1 MKNEK
6 LKKLLLGL
14 GFILF
19 VASIFMVFVY
29 VPTEKEMGIIQR
41 LFYLMVPVAWLS
53 IFSFLIIFIA
63 SILYL
68 SKRNPKWDILANSA
82 GELGFMATTLT
93 LIVGILWLRP
103 TWGAITG
110 TWWTWEPRLTATLIL
125 WFIYISYLMVRS
137 FATEESRGARFA
149 AVVGIIGF
157 VDVPIVGMAT
167 TLWRRN
173 HPPLMIFQEGA
184 LAPEML
190 YTVLVSVAAYSV
202 LFVFLLNLR
211 ISIKKQQAELKRLKG
226 VYT

>member
-1 MKNEK
+1 MKNNK
-6 LKKLLLGL
+6 GKKVLLGL

-19 VASIFMVFVY
+19 LASIFMVFVY

-41 LFYLMVPVAWLS
+41 LFYLMLPFGFLS

-68 SKRNPKWDILANSA
+68 SKRDSKWDILAHSA
-82 GELGFMATTLT
+82 GELGFVATTLT
-93 LIVGILWLRP
+93 LIIGILWMRP
-103 TWGAITG
+103 VWG
-110 TWWTWEPRLTATLIL
+110 TWWTWEPRLTTTLIL

-137 FATEESRGARFA
+137 FATDESRGARFA

-167 TLWRRN
+167 TLWRVI
-173 HPPLMIFQEGA
+173 HPPLIIFQEGG

-190 YTVLVSVAAYSV
+190 YTVLISVAAYSV
-202 LFVFLLNLR
+202 LYAFLLNLN
-211 ISIKKQQAELKRLKG
+211 IAIKKQQAELKRLK
-226 VYT
+226 VLYT